1 MFLTKL
7 PLSEF
12 FGLKSK
18 TNILLFITLALV
30 SLFDLIALYFFTEVV
45 TSQITGFHTVFLII
59 TFFLVNM
66 IIQVYSIRILP
77 SLRTILLVIILRV
90 ILKRVDVIGIS
101 QERG

>member
-66 IIQVYSIRILP
+66 IIQVYSIRIF
-77 SLRTILLVIILRV
+77 TKFAYNLVSDNFKELFSNV
-90 ILKRVDVIGIS
+90 
-101 QERG
+101 